1 MRDSQD
7 TAGRARAAHRAPL
20 THFVRRL
27 AAAVASTVLCAG
39 VAGGFA
45 AFHTHL
51 KRSAPNNGATL
62 GTPPTM
68 LELWFTE
75 RPELAATSVTLST
88 AVGAAVALSPLE
100 LSDGSDTAAVVAGVR
115 GTLAPG
121 SYLIR
126 WRTMARDGHPAR
138 GTLTFTLAPSH

>member
-1 MRDSQD
+1 MRDSQH
-7 TAGRARAAHRAPL
+7 TVGRAAAAGRVARGGI
-20 THFVRRL
+20 VRR
-27 AAAVASTVLCAG
+27 AAAVASVALCIG

-45 AFHTHL
+45 TFHTHL
-51 KRSAPNNGATL
+51 KRSTPADGATL
-62 GTPPTM
+62 GAAPKA

-75 RPELAATSVTLST
+75 KPELAATSITLST
-88 AVGAAVALSPLE
+88 ARGAAMSLAPLA
-100 LSDGSDTAAVVAGVR
+100 LSDGSDTAAVIASVR

-138 GTLTFTLAPSH
+138 GTVTFTLSPSR

>member
-1 MRDSQD
+1 MRDSQH
-7 TAGRARAAHRAPL
+7 TVGRIASARRATRGPIG
-20 THFVRRL
+20 RR
-27 AAAVASTVLCAG
+27 AAVAVASLALCIG
-39 VAGGFA
+39 VASGFA

-51 KRSAPNNGATL
+51 KRSAPTDGATL
-62 GTPPTM
+62 GAPPKA

-75 RPELAATSVTLST
+75 KPELAATSITLST
-88 AVGAAVALSPLE
+88 AGGAAVSLAPLA
-100 LSDGSDTAAVVAGVR
+100 LSDGSDTAAVVASVR

-138 GTLTFTLAPSH
+138 GTLTFTLSPSR

>member
-1 MRDSQD
+1 MRDSQY
-7 TAGRARAAHRAPL
+7 TVGRAAAAGRVAPGEI
-20 THFVRRL
+20 VRR
-27 AAAVASTVLCAG
+27 AAVAVASAALCIG

-45 AFHTHL
+45 TFHTHL
-51 KRSAPNNGATL
+51 KRSTPTNGATL
-62 GTPPTM
+62 GAAPKA

-75 RPELAATSVTLST
+75 KPELAATSITLST
-88 AVGAAVALSPLE
+88 ARGAAISLAPLA
-100 LSDGSDTAAVVAGVR
+100 LSDGSDTAAVVASVR

-138 GTLTFTLAPSH
+138 GTSTFTLSPSR

>member
-1 MRDSQD
+1 MRDSI
-7 TAGRARAAHRAPL
+7 
-20 THFVRRL
+20 VRRT
-27 AAAVASTVLCAG
+27 AVALASVALCIG

-45 AFHTHL
+45 TFHTHL
-51 KRSAPNNGATL
+51 KRSSPTDGATL
-62 GTPPTM
+62 GAPPKA

-75 RPELAATSVTLST
+75 KPELAATSITLST
-88 AVGAAVALSPLE
+88 TGGASVSLAPLA
-100 LSDGSDTAAVVAGVR
+100 LSDGTDTAAVVAPVH

-138 GTLTFTLAPSH
+138 GTLTFTLSPSH

>member
-1 MRDSQD
+1 MRVAHD
-7 TAGRARAAHRAPL
+7 TGGPVHVRTIKRL
-20 THFVRRL
+20 TL
-27 AAAVASTVLCAG
+27 ALASMVLCVG

-51 KRSAPNNGATL
+51 KRSAPSNGATL
-62 GTPPTM
+62 GDAPKA

-75 RPELAATSVTLST
+75 KPELVATGITLST
-88 AVGAAVALSPLE
+88 ASGSAVALAPLAM
-100 LSDGSDTAAVVAGVR
+100 SDGSDTAAVVAAVH

-121 SYLIR
+121 SYVIR

-138 GTLTFTLAPSH
+138 GTLTFTLSPSH